1 MLALIVAAN
10 WLTGWAV
17 LIWAGRQ
24 LGRYWHN
31 EQAGWLLPLVLGVL
45 GFLIF
50 AAGSHP
56 ATQPR
61 RLRGP
66 ADMRAVR

>member
-1 MLALIVAAN
+1 MLIAIVLAN
-10 WLTGWAV
+10 WLVGWAV

-31 EQAGWLLPLVLGVL
+31 EQAGWVLPLVLGVL

-56 ATQPR
+56 ATQPER
-61 RLRGP
+61 VPRPREIGG
-66 ADMRAVR
+66 